1 MGEFDLIAR
10 YFKRP
15 ATRAALGVGD
25 DCALLQPA
33 PGTQLAISSD
43 MLVEGRHFLGTV
55 DPRKLGHKAL
65 AVNLS
70 DLAACG
76 AKPLAFTLALA
87 LPRIDEDWLAAF
99 SAGLLALA
107 DAHNCELVGGDTTQG
122 PLNICITIFGE
133 VPVLDG
139 QSLALL
145 RSGARP
151 GDDLYVS
158 GTLGDARVAL
168 EVFRGTLSVPAPV
181 FEMARSRMEQPTPRV
196 ALGLALRGIA
206 SAAIDV
212 SDGLLGDLGHILTQS
227 GVGATVQADAA
238 SALVASRSIYRDN
251 STLPGQ
257 TIGIDQ
263 WRSLALAGGDDYELL
278 FSAPASTRAQVAQAA
293 ESSQTAVT
301 RIGTIE
307 RESGLRLVDA
317 DGRKLP
323 NIYSSFDHFA

>member
-15 ATRAALGVGD
+15 ARRAALGVGD

-33 PGTQLAISSD
+33 PGMQLAISSD
-43 MLVEGRHFLGTV
+43 MLVEGRHFLSSV

-87 LPRIDEDWLAAF
+87 LPRADETWLAAF
-99 SAGLLALA
+99 SEGMLALA
-107 DAHNCELVGGDTTQG
+107 DAHHCELIGGDTTRG

-139 QSLALL
+139 QSQALL
-145 RSGARP
+145 RSGAKP
-151 GDDLYVS
+151 GDELYVS
-158 GTLGDARVAL
+158 GTLGDARIAL
-168 EVFRGTLSVPAPV
+168 EVFRGTLSIPAPV
-181 FEMARSRMEQPTPRV
+181 FELARSRMEQPTPRV

-206 SAAIDV
+206 SAAIDI

-238 SALVASRSIYRDN
+238 SALVASRGIYRDN
-251 STLPGQ
+251 STIPGQ
-257 TIGIDQ
+257 TIDMDQ

-278 FSAPASTRAQVAQAA
+278 FSAPASARSQVLQAA
-293 ESSQTAVT
+293 ASSQTHVT
-301 RIGTIE
+301 RIGAIE
-307 RESGLRLVDA
+307 RTSGLRLVDSE
-317 DGRKLP
+317 GSELP
-323 NIYSSFDHFA
+323 NHYCSFDHFA